1 MVATLAASA
10 WLSKVSRAAPSLL
23 RLNPN
28 PDPDPS
34 PSPNPSPSPSPNP
47 SQVRQLIFARTDLA
61 IHSPPFEPKAG
72 AAADTFRQ
80 ISLRTSPT
88 APLPED
94 RFLNGF
100 AHIFAGGYAAGYFS
114 YKWAEVLS
122 ADGFAAFEEGDLADE
137 KSVEALG
144 RRYARTVMG
153 LGGSKPAA
161 EVFEL
166 FRGRGPTATALLRHD
181 GLL

>member
-1 MVATLAASA
+1 M
-10 WLSKVSRAAPSLL
+10 
-23 RLNPN
+23 
-28 PDPDPS
+28 
-34 PSPNPSPSPSPNP
+34 
-47 SQVRQLIFARTDLA
+47 VRQLVFASTDLA
-61 IHSPPFEPKAG
+61 IHSAPFEPTPG
-72 AAADTFRQ
+72 AAAHKYREV
-80 ISLRTSPT
+80 SLRTSPT

-122 ADGFAAFEEGDLADE
+122 ADGFAAFEEAGLADE
-137 KSVEALG
+137 VRVAQLG
-144 RRYARTVMG
+144 RLYAETVMG
-153 LGGSKPAA
+153 MGGSRPAA
-161 EVFEL
+161 QVFEL